1 MNQVYQ
7 VGGSLPIEAPTY
19 VRRQADEDLYQAL
32 KQGEFCYVLT
42 PRQMGKSSLRVQ
54 VMARLQAEGF
64 ACAAIDLTAI
74 GTADITPEQWY
85 AGIIDSVVSSFN
97 LYDGLRPT
105 EGHRFDLEAWWEQH
119 RLLSPAQRLG
129 KFGGGVLPSLMNQPM
144 VIFIDEIDSTL
155 SLPFSSDDFFAL
167 IRECYNRRADE
178 PGFRQLTFALF
189 GVCTPSDLIADPK
202 RTPFNIGK
210 AIALEGFSLAEVMP
224 LGAGLAHLPVNSQA
238 ILGAVLYW
246 TRGQPFLTQKLCRLL
261 AQKGQAIPVA
271 KVSAYVADL
280 VKTEVIDNWLQQ
292 DSPEHLK
299 TIQDRILNSV
309 QSQQLLAL
317 YGEVLQWRQ
326 VSIDST
332 REQIELRLSG
342 LVIEIDRRLQVT
354 NRIYAAIFTQ
364 RWLEEQKINV
374 CPYAERLNYW
384 LASGDQAWLLRGVEL
399 EAAQAWA
406 GERTLPSEHHR
417 FLRVSQ
423 ELAYDIA
430 IARQAQEQ
438 RELQERSAQRQAQM
452 ADRKLAKAQR
462 LFYVSLALFLLSG
475 VMLLGAIVMVSQRS
489 DPPTGQQR

>member
-19 VRRQADEDLYQAL
+19 VRRQADEDLYRAL

-54 VMARLQAEGF
+54 VMAKLQAEGF

-85 AGIIDSVVSSFN
+85 AGIIDSVVGSFN
-97 LYDGLRPT
+97 LYD
-105 EGHRFDLEAWWEQH
+105 RFDLETWWEKH

-129 KFGGGVLPSLMNQPM
+129 KFGGAVLPSLMNQPM

-189 GVCTPSDLIADPK
+189 GVTTPSDLIADPK

-210 AIALEGFSLAEVMP
+210 AIVLEGFSLEEALP
-224 LGAGLAHLPVNSQA
+224 LGKGLAHLPVPPQA
-238 ILGAVLYW
+238 ILGAVLHW
-246 TRGQPFLTQKLCRLL
+246 TGGQPFLTQKLCRLI
-261 AQKGQAIPVA
+261 AQKGQVIPAA

-280 VKTEVIDNWLQQ
+280 VKTAVIDNWLQQ

-299 TIQDRILNSV
+299 TIQDRILNST
-309 QSQQLLAL
+309 QSPQLLEL
-317 YGEVLQWRQ
+317 YGEVLQRRE
-326 VSIDST
+326 VPIDST

-354 NRIYAAIFTQ
+354 NRIYAAIFTR
-364 RWLEEQKINV
+364 RWLEQQKVNV
-374 CPYAERLNYW
+374 CPYAERLNHW
-384 LASGDQAWLLRGVEL
+384 LSSGDSAWLLRGVEL
-399 EAAQAWA
+399 EAARVWA
-406 GERTLPSEHHR
+406 VERTLPSEHHR
-417 FLRVSQ
+417 FLMASQ
-423 ELAYDIA
+423 ELAHDVSIE
-430 IARQAQEQ
+430 RQAEEQ
-438 RELQERSAQRQAQM
+438 QQRQVRSNQRREQI
-452 ADRKLAKAQR
+452 ADRKLAQAQR
-462 LFYVSLALFLLSG
+462 LFYASVLMFVLSG
-475 VMLLGAIVMVSQRS
+475 VMLVGAIGIVSQRG

>member
-1 MNQVYQ
+1 MSQVYQ
-7 VGGSLPIEAPTY
+7 VGGSLPIAAPTY
-19 VRRQADEDLYQAL
+19 VRRQADADLYQAL

-54 VMARLQAEGF
+54 VMAQLQTEGI

-85 AGIIDSVVSSFN
+85 AGIIDSIVSSFN
-97 LYDGLRPT
+97 LYD
-105 EGHRFDLEAWWEQH
+105 RFDLETWWENH

-129 KFGGGVLPSLMNQPM
+129 KFGGAVLPSLMHQPM

-167 IRECYNRRADE
+167 IRDCYNRRADE

-210 AIALEGFSLAEVMP
+210 AIPLEGFSLTEAMP
-224 LGAGLAHLPVNSQA
+224 LGSGLGNLPVQPQA

-246 TRGQPFLTQKLCRLL
+246 TEGQPFLTQKLCRLM
-261 AQKGQAIPVA
+261 AQKGQKIPEF

-280 VKTEVIDNWLQQ
+280 VKTNVIENWLQQ

-299 TIQDRILNSV
+299 TIQDRILNSD
-309 QSQQLLAL
+309 QSQQLLEL
-317 YGEVLQWRQ
+317 YSEVLQQRE

-332 REQIELRLSG
+332 PGQIELRLSG
-342 LVIEIDRRLQVT
+342 LVIEVDRRLQVA
-354 NRIYAAIFTQ
+354 NPIYGAIFTQ
-364 RWLEEQKINV
+364 RWIEQQKVALCPHGEPLARWLE
-374 CPYAERLNYW
+374 
-384 LASGDQAWLLRGVEL
+384 SGDEQDLLQGTEL
-399 EAAQAWA
+399 DAAQAWA
-406 GERTLPSEHHR
+406 QNRTLPHEHHQ
-417 FLRVSQ
+417 FLTASQ
-423 ELAYDIA
+423 GQVHDVAMAAQIKTQQ
-430 IARQAQEQ
+430 QADQ
-438 RELQERSAQRQAQM
+438 QANHR
-452 ADRKLAKAQR
+452 ANRKLAQAQQ
-462 LFYVSLALFLLSG
+462 LFYASLALFVLSG
-475 VMLLGAIVMVSQRS
+475 MMLVGAIGIVSQRG